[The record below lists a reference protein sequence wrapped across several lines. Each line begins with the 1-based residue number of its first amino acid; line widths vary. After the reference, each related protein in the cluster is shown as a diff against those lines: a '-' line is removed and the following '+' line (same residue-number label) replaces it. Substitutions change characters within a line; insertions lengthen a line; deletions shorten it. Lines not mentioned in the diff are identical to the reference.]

1 MTAAEDDGL
10 AMATTGGS
18 RPLDDEEFRRWRSE
32 ADQALASAEREAAA
46 GAHNWACF
54 LAEQAAQ
61 LGMKA
66 LLHGL
71 GLGPWGHDLPLL
83 GARAAEAGI
92 QVPAEIRHTLA
103 RLGRHDIPPRYPD
116 AHAAGP
122 PSQHYTEADSRQA
135 AEDARTV
142 LAFVD
147 GEWEGLRG

>member
-1 MTAAEDDGL
+1 
-10 AMATTGGS
+10 MATTG
-18 RPLDDEEFRRWRSE
+18 REPPLDDEEFRRWRIE
-32 ADQALASAEREAAA
+32 GDQALASAEREAAA

-83 GARAAEAGI
+83 GTRAADAGI
-92 QVPAEIRHTLA
+92 RVPDEIRDTLA
-103 RLGRHDIPPRYPD
+103 RLGRHYIPPRYPD

-135 AEDARTV
+135 VEDARAI

-147 GEWEGLRG
+147 GAWEELRG